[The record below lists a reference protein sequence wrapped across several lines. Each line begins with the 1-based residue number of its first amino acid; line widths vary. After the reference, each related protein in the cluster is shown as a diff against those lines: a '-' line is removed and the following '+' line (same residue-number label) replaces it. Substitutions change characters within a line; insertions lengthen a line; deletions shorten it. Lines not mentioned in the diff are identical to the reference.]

1 MNLSTVLR
9 IPDIRERFT
18 AEFPKPRIIIDR
30 SILAPPRSKRYS
42 LVGTAFDYLM
52 RFHLVRATP
61 HAKARRWVAEASV
74 DHIAMSAVS
83 TSVYDIDS
91 GVLTFPN
98 DDGTRELGQ
107 KVLAD
112 ARKAHARFLK
122 YGTVGPALLK
132 GVIHLAQLDAAYRS
146 GFVYEDEN
154 LGVAAA
160 EDLRDLR
167 NLLSLVP
174 WDAFRSSYRCL
185 LNPTF
190 AVESRFGGF
199 GADADLVIDDFLIDI
214 KTVKEGKCSREVFN
228 QLMGYYTLHAIG
240 GFRDGGRPRK
250 INRLGIYFARHG
262 ELVTIDVDSVV
273 NPKTFPAFVRWFK
286 RRVRLVKLRNR
297 GRRARRRVRGRRAG
311 RQRSAR

>member
-1 MNLSTVLR
+1 M
-9 IPDIRERFT
+9 
-18 AEFPKPRIIIDR
+18 
-30 SILAPPRSKRYS
+30 
-42 LVGTAFDYLM
+42 
-52 RFHLVRATP
+52 
-61 HAKARRWVAEASV
+61 

-167 NLLSLVP
+167 NLLSLV
-174 WDAFRSSYRCL
+174 L
-185 LNPTF
+185 LWQEISCSF
-190 AVESRFGGF
+190 SRTAATHHVQTQGVSNHSG
-199 GADADLVIDDFLIDI
+199 
-214 KTVKEGKCSREVFN
+214 
-228 QLMGYYTLHAIG
+228 Q
-240 GFRDGGRPRK
+240 P
-250 INRLGIYFARHG
+250 
-262 ELVTIDVDSVV
+262 
-273 NPKTFPAFVRWFK
+273 
-286 RRVRLVKLRNR
+286 
-297 GRRARRRVRGRRAG
+297 
-311 RQRSAR
+311 